1 MAEPAER
8 LAEALRGRY
17 TIEREL
23 GRGGMA
29 TVYLAHDV
37 RHDRRVAIKLLRPE
51 IAMAVGADRFLR
63 EIHVAAALNHPNILP
78 LYDSGDSDDLFYYVM
93 PFVEGESLA
102 GRLRREGPLA
112 IDEAVAIARQV
123 AFALAYAHEHGI
135 VHRDIKPDNILLA
148 GDRALVADFGIAHAI
163 SETPQE
169 RLTTTGLIVGTPTY
183 MSPEQIGAVR
193 QVDGRSDIYSLGCVV
208 YEMLVGE
215 PPYGGPSVQVIMAR
229 HAAERLPSLTA
240 ARSTVPPA
248 LQLVVHRA
256 MAKAPADRYRDA
268 TRFAAALEEALTA
281 PDLVQGRRKWVSGRG
296 WIAAGV
302 VAVAVAAGAVFA
314 SRRHQAPPP
323 PASRDVVAVL
333 PFEMVDAADTSLAR
347 LAGEV
352 TGLVA
357 QRFTGEGG
365 PRALSAGTVQDAL
378 AKAGGKPGL
387 PLADSR
393 ARAVARS
400 VGAGVVLTGRV
411 GRDGDR
417 VLLNATLESVDDG
430 TVLGRVEALN
440 ASRDSLLPVVDRL
453 TAELLSRAAGEPPGR
468 LPDLRAERIDV
479 LRTYLAGRL
488 AYIRGQSALA
498 ATRFAQAQAA
508 DSSFPY
514 PALGLA
520 LVGGVERGVALAYA
534 TRDRLSEA
542 DRRYL
547 RALIGVGYP
556 QPTAAV
562 DIVRTWEDAVQN
574 GAGYPESWFKL
585 AEELYHRGPLL
596 GIPGVGDRA
605 AAAFR
610 RVLDLEPDF
619 VPALGHLIDIA
630 AGSGDSAAVRALTA
644 RYFALDSVSELA
656 DYYRWRR
663 AVSLGDSAARRQIR
677 ARMARLSDATLE
689 RIVMASQLD
698 GTALDDAEAAVVARR
713 SQSSLRTATRL
724 AYLHMIELALTRG
737 RPAQA
742 VRLASERDAATGAS
756 VIGPLM
762 DVVSALFGDGDT
774 VAAAGIVE
782 RAAPELAP
790 KAGTSPTDPALY
802 QVCAA
807 GLWHAA
813 RKDYPPAEAAAS
825 RLDRVVRP
833 AGDRA
838 PGGYTQLCA
847 AVIEAEIAADQGRAD
862 AAARLDRLDSLARV
876 DPAVTSWILTPA
888 NLVIARLRESR
899 GQLDAALAATRRR
912 AYIPDLDEHRILV
925 ALPTSLRLEGRL
937 AALTGDT
944 AGARR
949 AYRHYLALRSDPEP
963 ALRPQADSVRR
974 ALAAL
979 GPR

>member
-1 MAEPAER
+1 MADPAEQ

-23 GRGGMA
+23 GHGGMA

-37 RHDRRVAIKLLRPE
+37 RHDRRVAIKLLKPE
-51 IAMAVGADRFLR
+51 LAMAVGADRFLR
-63 EIHVAAALNHPNILP
+63 EIHVAAALSHPNILP
-78 LYDSGDSDDLFYYVM
+78 LYDSGDSGDLFYYVM

-112 IDEAVAIARQV
+112 IEDAVAIARQV
-123 AFALAYAHEHGI
+123 ALALAYAHEHGI
-135 VHRDIKPDNILLA
+135 VHRDIKPDNILLE

-169 RLTTTGLIVGTPTY
+169 KLTTTGLIVGTPTY

-193 QVDGRSDIYSLGCVV
+193 QIDGRSDIYSLGCVV

-268 TRFAAALEEALTA
+268 ARFADALEQALLA
-281 PDLVQGRRKWVSGRG
+281 PNQVEGPRRRIPLVGWLAGGLVVLALAAAAMLAGRRRE
-296 WIAAGV
+296 A
-302 VAVAVAAGAVFA
+302 
-314 SRRHQAPPP
+314 PP
-323 PASRDVVAVL
+323 PASRDLMAVM
-333 PFEMVDAADTSLAR
+333 PFEMGDVADSSLAR
-347 LAGEV
+347 LADEV
-352 TGLVA
+352 TSLVA

-387 PLADSR
+387 PLAESR
-393 ARAVARS
+393 TLGIAQS
-400 VGAGVVLTGRV
+400 LGAGVVLTGRV
-411 GRDGDR
+411 GTDGNR
-417 VLLNATLESVDDG
+417 VLLNAALESTADG
-430 TVLGRVEALN
+430 AVIGRVDALD
-440 ASRDSLLPVVDRL
+440 APRDSLLPAVDRL
-453 TAELLSRAAGEPPGR
+453 AAELLSRAAGEPAVR
-468 LPDLRAERIDV
+468 LPDLRSERIDV

-488 AYIRGQSALA
+488 AYVRGQFALA
-498 ATRFAQAQAA
+498 VTHFAQAQAA
-508 DSSFPY
+508 DSSFPF

-520 LVGGVERGVALAYA
+520 LTRGTEKDVALAAA
-534 TRDRLSEA
+534 TRDRLSDP

-574 GAGYPESWFKL
+574 GAGYPESWFKM

-605 AAAFR
+605 SAAFR
-610 RVLDLEPDF
+610 RVLELEPDF

-630 AGSGDSAAVRALTA
+630 AGSGDTAAVRALTA
-644 RYFALDSVSELA
+644 RYFALDSVSDLA

-663 AVSLGDSAARRQIR
+663 AVSLGDSVARRAIR
-677 ARMARLSDATLE
+677 ARMDRFSDATLE
-689 RIVMASQLD
+689 RIVMAAQLD
-698 GTALDDAEAAVVARR
+698 GTALEDAEAAVVARR

-737 RPAQA
+737 HPAEA
-742 VRLASERDAATGAS
+742 ARLAAERDAATSAGT
-756 VIGPLM
+756 IDPLM

-774 VAAAGIVE
+774 VAAARIVQ
-782 RAAPELAP
+782 RSAPDLAP
-790 KAGTSPTDPALY
+790 RAGTLPTDPALY
-802 QVCAA
+802 RVCAA
-807 GLWHAA
+807 GLWHAERGDPESA
-813 RKDYPPAEAAAS
+813 GAAAT
-825 RLDRVVRP
+825 RLEQVVRP
-833 AGDRA
+833 AGDHA
-838 PGGYTQLCA
+838 PAGYTRLCA
-847 AVIEAEIAADQGRAD
+847 AVIEAEVAAAQGHPD
-862 AAARLDRLDSLARV
+862 AGARLDHLDSLARV
-876 DPAVTSWILTPA
+876 DPAVTSWVLTPA

-899 GQLDAALAATRRR
+899 GQLDAALAAIRRR
-912 AYIPDLDEHRILV
+912 AHIADLNEHRILV
-925 ALPTSLRLEGRL
+925 ALPTSLRQEGRL
-937 AALTGDT
+937 AALAGDT
-944 AGARR
+944 VGARR
-949 AYRHYLALRSDPEP
+949 AYRHYLALRSEPEP
-963 ALRPQADSVRR
+963 VLRPQADSVRR

-979 GPR
+979 SPR